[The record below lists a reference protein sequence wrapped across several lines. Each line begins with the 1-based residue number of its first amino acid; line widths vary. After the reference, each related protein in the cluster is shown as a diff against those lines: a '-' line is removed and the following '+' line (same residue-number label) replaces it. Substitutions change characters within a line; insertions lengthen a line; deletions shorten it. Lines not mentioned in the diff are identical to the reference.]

1 MALSTTEIRIL
12 GCLVE
17 KEKTTPEAYPLTT
30 NSLVSACNQKT
41 NRDPVTSYIEHEVST
56 TLQNLRDKGLVNT
69 TRAANERVYKHQH
82 KLDSALNV
90 NARSLAVLAVLMLR
104 GKQTPGELRTRTERY
119 VSFASLDEV
128 EAVLNILSSL
138 ESPLVKNYGRG
149 PGQSQDRW
157 GQLLGGDEEKQR
169 PRARP
174 SAERRSEL
182 QELRDEVAEL
192 REKLER
198 VFKELGLEAD

>member
-1 MALSTTEIRIL
+1 MALSDIEIRIL

-30 NSLVSACNQKT
+30 NSLVAACNQKT
-41 NRDPVTSYIEHEVST
+41 NRDPVSKYIEHEVSS
-56 TLQNLRDKGLVNT
+56 TLQNLRDKGLVQT
-69 TRAANERVYKHQH
+69 ARAANERVYKHKH
-82 KLDSALNV
+82 KLDSALSV

-119 VSFASLDEV
+119 VSFADLNEV
-128 EAVLNILSSL
+128 EAVLQRLAGL

-157 GQLLGGDEEKQR
+157 GQLLGGDEDKQR

-174 SAERRSEL
+174 NPERRSEL
-182 QELRDEVAEL
+182 QSLRDEVTEL
-192 REKLER
+192 REKLEK
-198 VFKELGLEAD
+198 VYEHLGLE

>member
-1 MALSTTEIRIL
+1 MALNATEVRIL

-17 KEKTTPEAYPLTT
+17 KEKTTPESYPLTT
-30 NSLVSACNQKT
+30 NALVNACNQKT
-41 NRDPVTSYIEHEVST
+41 NRDPVMNLIEHDVSS
-56 TLQNLRDKGLVNT
+56 TLQNLRDKGLVET
-69 TRAANERVYKHQH
+69 TRAANERVYKHKH
-82 KLDSALNV
+82 KLGGALDV
-90 NARSLAVLAVLMLR
+90 SGKGLAVLAVLMLR

-119 VSFASLDEV
+119 VHFADLDEV
-128 EAVLNILSSL
+128 EMMLGRLAEL
-138 ESPLVKNYGRG
+138 EPPLVKNYGRG

-157 GQLLGGDEEKQR
+157 GQLLGRDEEKQR

-174 SAERRSEL
+174 NAEQRSEL

-198 VFKELGLEAD
+198 VYEHLGLEP